1 MNKTEFLLALEEQL
15 SALPWDEVSDH
26 WDYYSEM
33 IDDRME
39 EGLTEEEAVAELGT
53 VEEIAAQILSDI
65 PLTRLVKEKIRPKRR
80 LRALEIVL
88 LVLGSPIWLSLLI
101 SAFTVVLSLYVSLW
115 AVVISLWAVFVSLI
129 ACALAGI
136 AAGIVFASTGSAP
149 AGVAVIGAGIFCAG
163 LSIFLFFGCKE
174 ATKATA
180 LLAKKTVLGLK
191 RCFLRKEDV
200 Q

>member
-1 MNKTEFLLALEEQL
+1 MDKTEFLVGLTAKL
-15 SALPWDEVSDH
+15 SPLPWEEIADR

-39 EGLTEEEAVAELGT
+39 DGLTEAEAVAELGT
-53 VEEIAAQILSDI
+53 VDEIAAQILSDI
-65 PLTRLVKEKIRPKRR
+65 PLSALAKKRLKFRRRPG
-80 LRALEIVL
+80 AWEIVL

-101 SAFTVVLSLYVSLW
+101 AAFAVVFALYVSLW

-136 AAGIVFASTGSAP
+136 VVGIVFAANGSAP
-149 AGVAVIGAGIFCAG
+149 AGAAAIGVGILCAG
-163 LSIFLFFGCKE
+163 LGIFLFFGCK
-174 ATKATA
+174 ATTKGSA
-180 LLAKKTVLGLK
+180 LLAKKMALGIK
-191 RCFLRKEDV
+191 RCFLRKEDA